1 MRVAIYARVSS
12 EKQVEKDLSIP
23 AQLKSLKKYAADRGW
38 EVVREY
44 IDEAESAR
52 TANRPQFKG
61 MVAEAKRK
69 GKPFDTILVWKLSR
83 FARNREDSIL
93 YKSLLR
99 KHGVQVLSINEPIDD
114 SAAGKLL
121 EGMIE
126 VIDEFYSSNL
136 AEDVLRGMA
145 ENASKGFY
153 SGGNPPFGYKCI
165 KVVVGNTEKSRLEIN
180 DIEASVINR
189 ITQLALENS
198 GCKEIAKTIN
208 KEGSRTR
215 NGRHWSKTMINKLLQ
230 REVYTGCAVWHNKK
244 GEPIRCPD
252 VYPSLINRSD
262 FTRIQE
268 LIVQRRSSTVH
279 PRAVYSQ
286 YLLSTILRCGGCGSQ
301 MIGCSA
307 KSGKF
312 HYYRCNNALKHDP
325 EVCQTGWLPKDK
337 IENFVVDKLKERILT
352 EENIRAMVAL
362 VNNEMG
368 INRKEGKEK
377 IVDIDKQLNT
387 IGQKLLKYFTAFENS
402 SISEEDAGIRIKEL
416 RIEQDKL
423 QKNKDSILTNINS
436 ENPVKTD
443 ANQLAEY
450 VGDLRSLL
458 SEGSIAEQKIILKS
472 FIKKIDY
479 EPKQV
484 TISYTTPLP
493 VGKNNTAMEEVLS
506 MEPCGRS

>member
-153 SGGNPPFGYKCI
+153 SGGNPPFGY
-165 KVVVGNTEKSRLEIN
+165 R
-180 DIEASVINR
+180 AW
-189 ITQLALENS
+189 LALSFVNHA
-198 GCKEIAKTIN
+198 G
-208 KEGSRTR
+208 
-215 NGRHWSKTMINKLLQ
+215 LF
-230 REVYTGCAVWHNKK
+230 
-244 GEPIRCPD
+244 
-252 VYPSLINRSD
+252 SD
-262 FTRIQE
+262 
-268 LIVQRRSSTVH
+268 
-279 PRAVYSQ
+279 Y
-286 YLLSTILRCGGCGSQ
+286 
-301 MIGCSA
+301 IG
-307 KSGKF
+307 F
-312 HYYRCNNALKHDP
+312 
-325 EVCQTGWLPKDK
+325 
-337 IENFVVDKLKERILT
+337 II
-352 EENIRAMVAL
+352 
-362 VNNEMG
+362 
-368 INRKEGKEK
+368 
-377 IVDIDKQLNT
+377 
-387 IGQKLLKYFTAFENS
+387 FE
-402 SISEEDAGIRIKEL
+402 
-416 RIEQDKL
+416 
-423 QKNKDSILTNINS
+423 T
-436 ENPVKTD
+436 
-443 ANQLAEY
+443 
-450 VGDLRSLL
+450 
-458 SEGSIAEQKIILKS
+458 
-472 FIKKIDY
+472 
-479 EPKQV
+479 
-484 TISYTTPLP
+484 
-493 VGKNNTAMEEVLS
+493 
-506 MEPCGRS
+506 